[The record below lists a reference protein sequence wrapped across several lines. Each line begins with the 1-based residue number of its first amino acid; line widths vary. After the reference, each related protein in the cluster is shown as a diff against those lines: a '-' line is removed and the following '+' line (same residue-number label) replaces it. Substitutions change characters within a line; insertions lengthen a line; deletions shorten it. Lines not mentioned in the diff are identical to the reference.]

1 VGPVVTIVDKLNKLI
16 KILFPLVVAAFLA
29 NIWLFIYASINDW
42 FDLEILSLCN
52 MLLLSFALLRREDE

>member
-1 VGPVVTIVDKLNKLI
+1 MGAVVTRVEKFTKLI
-16 KILFPLVVAAFLA
+16 KLRFPLVVAAFLA